1 MMVFLNMLGVLA
13 FAFLVLGLMGI
24 VSRMAEWITDKTRT
38 SFRSHR
44 K

>member
-13 FAFLVLGLMGI
+13 FAFLVLGLMGF
-24 VSRMAEWITDKTRT
+24 VSRMAEWLTDKART
-38 SFRSHR
+38 LFRNHR